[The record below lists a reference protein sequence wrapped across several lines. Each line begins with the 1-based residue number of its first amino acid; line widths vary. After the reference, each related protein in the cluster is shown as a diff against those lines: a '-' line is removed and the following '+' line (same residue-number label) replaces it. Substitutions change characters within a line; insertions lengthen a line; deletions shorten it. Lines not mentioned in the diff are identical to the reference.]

1 MEAAT
6 YKAYL
11 KLATH
16 FYKERI
22 AGDVTPKKITDAL
35 LKCADEYRPA
45 YWRKLRNAL
54 ELDQRHKG
62 YEKAADRIKE
72 AKNPLTVA
80 NAPIMIKLKIKK
92 KEHRVKSVKDA
103 DHQNIIAHFE
113 KNNDIAV
120 VSALKLARLTG
131 CRPAEMSGIEI
142 LADSIV
148 IKGAKKSAELERGL
162 DRTLLFDKAEL
173 DEIKRCVQCIKNEYS
188 SDFKTK
194 SMKRIQARLE
204 KGVKALYPK
213 RSARITLYSYR
224 HQTGSNLKAS
234 GLDRVTVAYLMGHQ
248 STKSVE
254 VYGNRRSAS
263 GSTLLRPEPAAL
275 EQARGIIR
283 DNHRDGPKEKTRQL
297 SRAPRT
303 NDLSYSS

>member
-1 MEAAT
+1 MESAT

-11 KLATH
+11 KLAKH
-16 FYKERI
+16 FYSERI
-22 AGDVTPKKITDAL
+22 DGDVTPKKITDAL
-35 LKCADEYRPA
+35 IRCADEYRPA

-54 ELDQRHKG
+54 ELDQRDKG
-62 YEKAADRIKE
+62 FEKSADRIKNT
-72 AKNPLTVA
+72 KNPLTVA
-80 NAPIMIKLKIKK
+80 NAPVMIKRKIPQKQR
-92 KEHRVKSVKDA
+92 RVKSVRDT
-103 DHQNIIAHFE
+103 DHQNIVAHFE
-113 KNNDIAV
+113 KNDDMAV
-120 VSALKLARLTG
+120 VSALKIAKMTG

-224 HQTGSNLKAS
+224 HQIGSNLKAS

-263 GSTLLRPEPAAL
+263 GSSLLRPEPAAL
-275 EQARGIIR
+275 EQARGVIR
-283 DNHRDGPKEKTRQL
+283 VNHTDKPKEKALVRTMTRT
-297 SRAPRT
+297 SS
-303 NDLSYSS
+303 NDYSL